1 MLARAAYATNFLM
14 ACSIGVVFVF
24 LADLQDRYG
33 LSNWQFGVLASAGF
47 VAALVTQLGFS
58 PLVDRGVIKPLV
70 WLAVVCGSV
79 GTASFAFAESFLTLT
94 LARAMAGVGMGVFAA
109 TARKAILG
117 LDMEGGGKK
126 VGTLLSTGVGG
137 FILGPVIGAIF
148 GEISFGAPF
157 LIIAVSTLFV
167 GVFSARL
174 IGSAPVAAT
183 RVDYRDIGRLL
194 SSRRVQAGLMVQVI
208 IFTAIGVFDAIL
220 DRYMTDLGASTA
232 QVSMVLLVIGA
243 PMLILPR
250 IAGDL
255 AERIGA
261 ARTVLPGIVLIVPAM
276 FLYGTAGGALVMAA
290 IGLFHGVG
298 ESFGAISGQMLVLEE
313 TGTERAAIGDA
324 IMQTI
329 GLVCATVSAFVAP
342 LIYGRWN
349 EDVLFTGSALVC
361 LVMTLGVAERIRG
374 LKPVEPRLPDQ
385 ALV

>member
-47 VAALVTQLGFS
+47 VAALITQLGFS
-58 PLVDRGVIKPLV
+58 PLVDRGVIRPLV
-70 WLAVVCGSV
+70 WLSIAFGAI
-79 GTASFAFAESFLTLT
+79 GTISFAFAETFLTLT
-94 LARAMAGVGMGVFAA
+94 MARAMAGVGMGVFSA
-109 TARKAILG
+109 TARKALLG

-148 GEISFGAPF
+148 GRISFGAPF
-157 LIIAVSTLFV
+157 IIIAVALAIV
-167 GVFSARL
+167 GVFSAGL
-174 IGSAPVAAT
+174 IGHAPVAAT
-183 RVDYRDIGRLL
+183 KVDYSDIGRLL
-194 SSRRVQAGLMVQVI
+194 TLRRVQAALMVQII

-232 QVSMVLLVIGA
+232 QVSMVLLVIGG
-243 PMLILPR
+243 PMLVLPR
-250 IAGDL
+250 LAGDL
-255 AERIGA
+255 AERFGA
-261 ARTVLPGIVLIVPAM
+261 VRTVLPGLALIVPAM
-276 FLYGTAGGALVMAA
+276 YLYGTAGGAIAMAA
-290 IGLFHGVG
+290 FGLFHGIG
-298 ESFGAISGQMLVLEE
+298 ESFGAVSGQMLVLEE

-324 IMQTI
+324 IMQTV
-329 GLVCATVSAFVAP
+329 GLVCATVAAFVAP

-349 EDVLFTGSALVC
+349 EDVLFTGSAIVC
-361 LVMTLGVAERIRG
+361 VVMAIGVAQRIHG
-374 LKPVEPRLPDQ
+374 LEPFVEAPSDE